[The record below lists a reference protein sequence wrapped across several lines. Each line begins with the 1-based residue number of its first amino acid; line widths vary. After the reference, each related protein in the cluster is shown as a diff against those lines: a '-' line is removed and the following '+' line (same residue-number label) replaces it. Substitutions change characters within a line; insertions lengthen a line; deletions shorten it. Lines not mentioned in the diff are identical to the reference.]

1 MNLHWSAYLTLS
13 IVHFMAFPETV
24 RGEGPIVETVTKI
37 AEDDFFTGIEVAWI
51 KDAEKRKQVKAILVS
66 AHLASAFG
74 AQPALI
80 SQKLDLNSSDS
91 TMRTRAVTQMK
102 ECIDMAADLEMSRLA
117 LLSGWDPGEGKRA
130 EAAKLLADSISQV
143 CAYGRSQGVGITME
157 LFDRD
162 VDVRVLLGPVQ
173 ESATFAALIKREY
186 PDFGLMYDLSHQPLL
201 KEKTIP
207 ALWTLKDHL
216 AHVHVGNCVTVEDRP
231 AFGDKHPRFGFPGSE
246 NDVEQLVEF
255 LRGLFAIGYLVKE
268 PRETKPWVGIEV
280 KPQPGESSELLL
292 AGTRRVWTEAW
303 ARV

>member
-1 MNLHWSAYLTLS
+1 MNSHWSAYLTLS
-13 IVHFMAFPETV
+13 IVHFMAFPETI

-51 KDAEKRKQVKAILVS
+51 KDAEKRKQVKAILAS

-91 TMRTRAVTQMK
+91 AMRARAVAQIK

-117 LLSGWDPGEGKRA
+117 LLSGWDPGESTRA
-130 EAAKLLADSISQV
+130 EAFNLLADSINQI
-143 CAYGRSQGVGITME
+143 CAYGRTHGVGITLE
-157 LFDRD
+157 IFDRD
-162 VDVRVLLGPVQ
+162 VDVHALLGPVR
-173 ESATFAALIKREY
+173 ECAEFAARVKRDF

-255 LRGLFAIGYLVKE
+255 LRGLFAIGYLSKE
-268 PRETKPWVGIEV
+268 PGATKPWVGIEV